1 MAIGCLT
8 WQLDHQPVDAVN
20 AAMNQGAFITGLTGT
35 VLRDDERDFLRQ
47 TRPFATILFARNI
60 GQPAEV
66 VALCAAIRDALQDEQ
81 ALIFIDQ
88 EGGRVQRLRQPFW
101 SSFVAAKWFGLLY
114 GKRPEWGLEG
124 VRLQSRLIADDLT
137 TLGINAV
144 CAPCLDL
151 SIPGAHDI
159 IGDRALSGDPAV
171 IAALGR
177 ASMEA
182 YLASGVLPVAKHIPG
197 HGRSLA
203 DSHVT
208 LPRVS
213 LDRDGLAAS
222 DFLPFAALADC
233 PFAMT
238 AHIIYEA
245 IDGARTATLSPDVI
259 SNIIRG
265 DIGFRGALMSDD
277 LGMKALSGSMDGL
290 AADCREA
297 GIDLVL
303 HCSGNMEEMRA
314 VAAGAGRLTGMAQ
327 SRCAAA
333 MARLQPP
340 QAFDRRQAEV
350 RLTELLALVGA
361 ADAYVAAA
369 TPPGR
374 VAHV

>member
-1 MAIGCLT
+1 MAIARLT
-8 WQLDHQPVDAVN
+8 WPLDHRPVDAVN
-20 AAMNQGAFITGLTGT
+20 AAMDQGAFITGLAGT
-35 VLRDDERDFLRQ
+35 VLRDDERDFLRR

-60 GQPAEV
+60 GQPDEV
-66 VALCAAIRDALQDEQ
+66 VALGAAIREAVQDER
-81 ALIFIDQ
+81 ALIFVDQ

-114 GKRPEWGLEG
+114 DKRPEWGLEG
-124 VRLQSRLIADDLT
+124 VTLQSRLIADDLT
-137 TLGINAV
+137 ALGINAV

-151 SIPGAHDI
+151 SIPGAHDV
-159 IGDRALSGDPAV
+159 IGDRALSSDPAV
-171 IAALGR
+171 IGALGR

-182 YLASGVLPVAKHIPG
+182 YLSAGVLPVAKHIPG

-203 DSHVT
+203 DSHVA

-213 LDRDGLAAS
+213 LAKDVLASS

-245 IDGARTATLSPDVI
+245 IDGARAATLSPDVI
-259 SNIIRG
+259 GDVIRG

-277 LGMKALSGSMDGL
+277 LGMKALSGSMAEL
-290 AADCREA
+290 AANCREA

-303 HCSGNMEEMRA
+303 HCSGNLQEMQA
-314 VAAGAGRLTGMAQ
+314 VAAGAGRLSGLSQ

-333 MARLQPP
+333 MARLLPRQS
-340 QAFDRRQAEV
+340 FDRLQAEA
-350 RLTELLALVGA
+350 RLAALLALVGGD
-361 ADAYVAAA
+361 DAYVVAA

-374 VAHV
+374 HAHV